1 MVRRLITV
9 GVLLALVAALP
20 LLWLAAVQ
28 GEELIQAEPHP
39 DGVTAE
45 TPHNVLLTFDRDLAL
60 LRNAHRAEIYD
71 EGGHRVDTGAT
82 TISTYSART
91 LVVPL
96 EGKSEGELEV
106 RYAVLLNSGDGV
118 LNEVRGSYVFTVD
131 PSIAGEEQPGAVAAA
146 EKSSQGL
153 VLWTVAILI
162 GVAFVGALLYFLR
175 LATGNSRSSLEPLN
189 RTPFED

>member
-1 MVRRLITV
+1 MVRRLIA
-9 GVLLALVAALP
+9 GGILLALVAALP
-20 LLWLAAVQ
+20 LLSLSAAQ

-71 EGGHRVDTGAT
+71 EGGHRVDTGAA

-106 RYAVLLNSGDGV
+106 RYSVLLNTGDGV
-118 LNEVRGSYVFTVD
+118 LNEVRGSYIFTVD
-131 PSIAGEEQPGAVAAA
+131 PSIAGEAEPGAAAA
-146 EKSSQGL
+146 TEKSSQGL
-153 VLWTVAILI
+153 VLWTIAILI

>member
-1 MVRRLITV
+1 MVRRLIAG
-9 GVLLALVAALP
+9 GVLLALAAALS
-20 LLWLAAVQ
+20 LLSLSAAQ

-71 EGGHRVDTGAT
+71 EGGHRLDTGAAM
-82 TISTYSART
+82 ISTYSART

-106 RYAVLLNSGDGV
+106 RYSVLLNTGDGV

-131 PSIAGEEQPGAVAAA
+131 PSLAGAEPDAAA
-146 EKSSQGL
+146 ATEKSSQGL
-153 VLWTVAILI
+153 VLWTIAILI

-189 RTPFED
+189 RTPFND

>member
-1 MVRRLITV
+1 MVRRLITA
-9 GVLLALVAALP
+9 GVLLALAAALP
-20 LLWLAAVQ
+20 LLWLAAAQ

-131 PSIAGEEQPGAVAAA
+131 PSIAGEEQPSATAAA

>member
-1 MVRRLITV
+1 MIRRLITA
-9 GVLLALVAALP
+9 GVLLALAAALP
-20 LLWLAAVQ
+20 LLWISAAQ
-28 GEELIQAEPHP
+28 GEALIQAEPHP

-131 PSIAGEEQPGAVAAA
+131 PSIAGEEQPSAAAAA

-153 VLWTVAILI
+153 VLWTIAILI

-189 RTPFED
+189 RTPFDD